1 MKHEMPGRGR
11 ALFTKHAK
19 EAGQAGIA
27 VRIGGSG
34 SS

>member
-11 ALFTKHAK
+11 ALFINHAK

-27 VRIGGSG
+27 IYG
-34 SS
+34 